1 MRYVRKFAVL
11 LVVLYLVTLLS
22 GADQFISSA
31 IADSPQPL
39 VIRTVDGE
47 ETVGSVQVLCGGSD
61 YSIAFDVDDPYEI
74 YSSIVTFRFNSG
86 GVTRV
91 KSFGLDDDC
100 VEKTKTR
107 HCYSVPAELIKGDD
121 VQIAASAMVKCDGKT
136 YLTPKVFAN
145 LQAIVPTPVTTIP
158 EIVPTTTPVP
168 PVTAPHH
175 HGGGAV
181 VTTTTSPAVTPTT
194 VHRAVATTTTTQVPA
209 TTTTTVPQITTT
221 TTVPVIT
228 TTTKVT
234 PPKPRPRP
242 RLPYTG
248 SEHNWY
254 MIGALLLAAGLMMW
268 TTSAI
273 DSRLSRRSK
282 NTE

>member
-39 VIRTVDGE
+39 VIRTADGE
-47 ETVGSVQVLCGGSD
+47 VTVGSVQILCGGSD
-61 YSIAFDVDDPYEI
+61 YSISFDVDDPYEI

-91 KSFGLDDDC
+91 KSFGHDDC
-100 VEKTKTR
+100 AEKTETHHR
-107 HCYSVPAELIKGDD
+107 YNVPAELIKSDD
-121 VQIAASAMVKCDGKT
+121 VQIAASAMITCDGKT
-136 YLTPKVFAN
+136 YLTPKVFSY
-145 LQAIVPTPVTTIP
+145 LPVTVTTVPEIVTTTTIP
-158 EIVPTTTPVP
+158 VTSTTV
-168 PVTAPHH
+168 HRH
-175 HGGGAV
+175 KGGGAV
-181 VTTTTSPAVTPTT
+181 VTTTTTPTT
-194 VHRAVATTTTTQVPA
+194 VHGAVGTTTTTQVPA
-209 TTTTTVPQITTT
+209 TTTTVPQKITTT
-221 TTVPVIT
+221 TTTPIIT
-228 TTTKVT
+228 TTTTPIITTTTT
-234 PPKPRPRP
+234 PPRRP

-254 MIGALLLAAGLMMW
+254 MIGSLLVAAGLLMW
-268 TTSAI
+268 MTSAI